1 MLSDDFKKYS
11 WWNGSDSLLQK
22 DRKIITAM
30 IGKAHRLHKKIRFW
44 DAPDS
49 QPAWKTFMD
58 LQVDYINTDHIQQLA
73 DFLKGQ

>member
-1 MLSDDFKKYS
+1 
-11 WWNGSDSLLQK
+11 
-22 DRKIITAM
+22 M